1 MAKVSPQITSFTAGE
16 LSPRLEGRTD
26 LEKYNSGCRKLENF
40 LVHPHGGAARRP
52 GTEFIG
58 QTISNKK
65 TRVIPFEYSA
75 DDTFGLVLEPN
86 FFWVTKNGAVIQRD
100 AEGKPDFKDTEIFDG
115 PDVYQQ
121 QMRDFGAI
129 ANDDGQFGE
138 VQWNF
143 NSTTWQFSRDGTH
156 CYSFYIAD
164 QNERVWGDT
173 PSGSDRWVNVNWYRD
188 FFYAVTWKCSE
199 PYSFVGLEP
208 IALQQDQSYF
218 LSTTGSDY
226 DFSDDIQNVSYRDS
240 SFHVTPDDKVLVR
253 CHNATPAGAVFGV
266 IMICP
271 FDEEYKVQQT
281 YSSSLAFY
289 DFYPASWNLRD
300 FCVSR
305 EANTTEKRIVIL
317 REDASKI
324 QCWFADTNTNEDFEL
339 FPNFLNPN
347 ALDSEINYS
356 SLWNTSEYTANS
368 ISINDD
374 GTKIFIGLGNL
385 TTATPSDSPLLI
397 TVTMTTP
404 YDLTTAT
411 TTFSDTDSTTFV
423 RFAQRGSQLSSSG
436 IFEAMPSGSSIQSK
450 VYMESDGKTMHSTVQ
465 SLRVGAT
472 YSKPNSG
479 QILQYGPWKKTSK
492 DSYATNN
499 DRIEPVNAMK
509 IHHPFGEDE
518 LSGVRFAQSADVM
531 YMVQQNNH
539 PIKVVRYFDDDWR
552 VEIPKFNRGPLL
564 DPLGYADDGVT
575 LMSATV
581 EEDDGGYVTITA
593 SHPIFS
599 WYDVGRLFK
608 TNNMY
613 FEIAVPLS
621 ITFLDF
627 SAFSTTCQA
636 KLIDTPEDEHG
647 TFLTSASGQGT
658 VTLREGDPSNTGL
671 EHNDRATFKVT
682 DEVNLISMGFRE
694 GRRVDIF
701 ETAGGAKRVDNGLLA
716 QVTRDTMVF
725 APSVD
730 LPPSGTTPTVYNS
743 GRVVQKVYD
752 DYASAF
758 GAFSARTGY
767 PSAVALFEQ
776 RLVLAGTEEAPQTIF
791 FSKAGDLEGF
801 ELGTDATDSL
811 TYTIG
816 SQTVDTIQYI
826 QTARTLILGTS
837 GGEFSVSASSAGP
850 INPTN
855 TQIVKQAS
863 YGSSTTQ
870 PVTAGNITLFVQ
882 RSGRKIRELVY
893 DFNSDSYY
901 APDLTLL
908 AEHITD
914 GGIVECA
921 YQQEPDNI
929 VWIVLNT
936 GELLGMTY
944 RREENVI
951 AWHRHKLGGSFG
963 ADEFG
968 HVESVCSLKTSTDEE
983 DVLVVVKRTID
994 GETKRFVERLG
1005 RINPD
1010 LGEETPYFVDA
1021 GISYSGPATNSL
1033 SGLLHL
1039 KGETVTILADGAVH
1053 ADKVV
1058 SSTGTITL
1066 DREAT
1071 DVRVGLSYKSILETM
1086 RLDYGGEEG
1095 TSQAKNMRVREITL
1109 RLYEAGFGL
1118 KVGATD
1124 AEVQEIYFRETNDSM
1139 DETVPLFTGDKT
1151 IEFSGGFSTNSRIYI
1166 EQDKPVSTTILSIY
1180 PLLQT
1185 WDR

>member
-58 QTISNKK
+58 ETISNKK

-75 DDTFGLVLEPN
+75 DDTFGLVFEPN

-100 AEGKPDFKDTEIFDG
+100 VEGKPEYTNVEVFDA
-115 PDVYQQ
+115 PAVYQQ

-173 PSGSDRWVNVNWYRD
+173 PTGSDRWINVNWHRD

-208 IALQQDQSYF
+208 VALQQDLSYI
-218 LSTTGSDY
+218 LSTTNFDY
-226 DFSDDIQNVSYRDS
+226 DLSDDIQNVSYRDS

-253 CHNATPAGAVFGV
+253 CHNAVGAGAYFGI
-266 IMICP
+266 IMVCA
-271 FDEEYKVQQT
+271 FDEEYKVAQQ
-281 YSSSLAFY
+281 YDNSRSLF
-289 DFYPASWNLRD
+289 DFYPASWNIRD
-300 FCVSR
+300 FCLSR
-305 EANTTEKRIVIL
+305 EANTIEKKIIIL
-317 REDASKI
+317 REDVSKI
-324 QCWFADTNTNEDFEL
+324 QCWTADTNTNEDFEL
-339 FPNFLNPN
+339 FPNFLNP
-347 ALDSEINYS
+347 AAQESEINYS

-368 ISINDD
+368 ISINGD
-374 GTKIFIGLGNL
+374 GTKIFIGLGNI
-385 TTATPSDSPLLI
+385 TTATPADTPMLI
-397 TVTMTTP
+397 TLTLTTP

-411 TTFSDTDSTTFV
+411 TNFDDTDSTTYV
-423 RFAQRGSQLSSSG
+423 RFDHRGIENSATN
-436 IFEAMPSGSSIQSK
+436 IYETMPSGSK
-450 VYMESDGKTMHSTVQ
+450 VHGRVYMESDGKTMHSTVL
-465 SLRVGAT
+465 SLQVGAT

-479 QILQYGPWKKTSK
+479 QILQYGPWKKTAK
-492 DSYATNN
+492 DSYTTNN
-499 DRIEPVNAMK
+499 ARIEPVNAMK

-518 LSGVRFAQSADVM
+518 LFGVRFAQSADVM
-531 YMVQQNNH
+531 YMVQRNNH

-552 VEIPKFNRGPLL
+552 VEIPKFSRGPLL
-564 DPLGYADDGVT
+564 DPLGFAEDGVT
-575 LMSATV
+575 LISTTV
-581 EEDDGGYVTITA
+581 DEYDGGYVNITA
-593 SHPIFS
+593 SHPIFT
-599 WYDVGRLFK
+599 WDDTGRLFK
-608 TNNMY
+608 TNGMY
-613 FEIAVPLS
+613 FEIAQPLNLD
-621 ITFLDF
+621 FLDR
-627 SAFSTTCQA
+627 SSLSTTALA
-636 KLIDTPEDEHG
+636 KLVDTPEDELG
-647 TFLTSASGQGT
+647 LFLTSASATGGI
-658 VTLREGDPSNTGL
+658 TLREGDPSNTGL
-671 EHNDRATFKVT
+671 EHNDRATFRVT
-682 DEVNLISMGFRE
+682 DEKNMLTLGFRE
-694 GRRVDIF
+694 GRRVDIYNS
-701 ETAGGAKRVDNGLLA
+701 EGGTKVVTNALVAK
-716 QVTRDTMVF
+716 VTRDTIVF

-730 LPPSGTTPTVYNS
+730 LPPSGTSPTVYSS
-743 GRVVQKVYD
+743 GFIVQKVYD

-791 FSKAGDLEGF
+791 FSKVGDLEFF
-801 ELGTDATDSL
+801 ELGTDSTDSL

-816 SQTVDTIQYI
+816 SQTIDTIQYI

-837 GGEFSVSASSAGP
+837 GGEFSVSASSSGP

-863 YGSSTTQ
+863 YGSSPTQ

-882 RSGRKIRELVY
+882 RSGRKVRELVY

-914 GGIVECA
+914 GGIVECT

-968 HVESVCSLKTSTDEE
+968 HVESVCTLKTSTDEE
-983 DVLVVVKRTID
+983 DVFLVVKRTVD

-1010 LGEETPYFVDA
+1010 RGEETPYFVDA
-1021 GISYSGPATNSL
+1021 GISYSGPATSSL

-1124 AEVQEIYFRETNDSM
+1124 AEVQEIYFRETSDSM